1 MKKKIENNV
10 AEIIITILLIIFISS
25 CGSSQ
30 YLCPSYAQASYD
42 SGLLCENCDEID

>member
-25 CGSSQ
+25 CGSSH
-30 YLCPSYAQASYD
+30 YVCPSYGSVNNANTTVN
-42 SGLLCENCDEID
+42 G